1 MNDVVLFRSEIDVEP
16 DYLQA
21 EYTLEVDLF
30 FAFSHMERFES
41 VYGDSVLHGL
51 SSFQ

>member
-30 FAFSHMERFES
+30 FS
-41 VYGDSVLHGL
+41 DL
-51 SSFQ
+51 SNLGGPEKWS